1 MLGELFQPLFGGLI
15 MSDRTITILGCGTAG
30 SWIAQHLSCLGY
42 KDFVLYGDY
51 PMSGSLLAKGPFQAK
66 VSAEKAGSSAAAL
79 SAQLKQANPDS
90 SVEVHEH
97 FEVGK
102 NDDRMR
108 GTVVGELR
116 SMANCMSA
124 FDTAQQKGLKWVSLG
139 LPSTSEGVAAIVTH
153 PSQLDVDQHLGKPI
167 QSKQEI
173 MVETAKVA
181 ALIADGGT
189 KVAGSA

>member
-1 MLGELFQPLFGGLI
+1 

-51 PMSGSLLAKGPFQAK
+51 PITGSLLAKGPFQSE
-66 VSAEKAGSSAAAL
+66 VLAEKNGSSAAAL
-79 SAQLKQANPDS
+79 SAQLKQVSPDS
-90 SVEVHEH
+90 TIEVHEH

-124 FDTAQQKGLKWVSLG
+124 FDTARQKGLRWISLG
-139 LPSTSEGVAAIVTH
+139 LPSTSDGFAAIVTH
-153 PSQLDVDQHLGKPI
+153 PSQLDVDQHLGRPA

-181 ALIADGGT
+181 ALIADGGAR
-189 KVAGSA
+189 VAGSA